1 MQLLYFNIL
10 RVQLLSNFKPFCSLP
25 FFHIVYM
32 TILYTYYIVPKR
44 LVSLRLIETD
54 VVLWTIL
61 LYTII
66 IYSFAH
72 SLSLSLLLDAHNIF
86 FVQYDAMPVS
96 KSTVILY
103 SSYFIK
109 GPMFIGPCSSYNRL
123 SRYYRCY
130 IIIIII
136 SIIVQYYFSSVV
148 FEFVHIFTFNSNTR
162 FSVVGIPDSYS
173 NLLQHQRR
181 VCELRVHAAP
191 KTGD

>member
-1 MQLLYFNIL
+1 
-10 RVQLLSNFKPFCSLP
+10 
-25 FFHIVYM
+25 
-32 TILYTYYIVPKR
+32 
-44 LVSLRLIETD
+44 
-54 VVLWTIL
+54 
-61 LYTII
+61 
-66 IYSFAH
+66 
-72 SLSLSLLLDAHNIF
+72 
-86 FVQYDAMPVS
+86 MPVS

-191 KTGD
+191 KTGDWIMLFVCIIIINWMQSATEKLVLGRFERRDT